1 MPTKP
6 RAEFLDEFLVVSAKA
21 IQEAASDLAAPARV
35 ALAQRLLDAMLDAWG
50 GCQLYLPKRSSST
63 GQQARNQAIFEQY
76 DGTNATRIRLARQ
89 YGITTSQVYRVVSTE
104 YRRRR
109 QAGARATAKP
119 QP

>member
-21 IQEAASDLAAPARV
+21 IQDAASELAAPARV
-35 ALAQRLLDAMLDAWG
+35 ALAQRILDAMLDAWG

-63 GQQARNQAIFEQY
+63 DQQARNQVIFEQN

-89 YGITTSQVYRVVSTE
+89 FGITTSQVYRITANE
-104 YRRRR
+104 WRRR
-109 QAGARATAKP
+109 QAAARATAKP

>member
-21 IQEAASDLAAPARV
+21 IQEAASDLPAPARV
-35 ALAQRLLDAMLDAWG
+35 ALAQRILDVMLCNWG
-50 GCQLYLPKRSSST
+50 GCQVYLPKRSSST
-63 GQQARNQAIFEQY
+63 DQQARNQAIFEQY

-89 YGITTSQVYRVVSTE
+89 YGITTSQVYRVVTSE
-104 YRRRR
+104 YRRR
-109 QAGARATAKP
+109 QAAARATAKP